1 MLTLK
6 LDLSPWIKLTDD
18 QFYELCQ
25 HHPDYKFERNAK
37 GELLMVP
44 PTGGE
49 TGNRNMDLSY
59 QLQAWSRQNPNLG
72 IAFDSSTCFRL
83 PNGATRSPD
92 ASWIKRERW
101 EALTPEQKR
110 KFPPLCPDFVVE
122 LREAK
127 LSRRESP
134 TDSIRETREKMQEY
148 REKGVCLG
156 WLIDSQTRT
165 VEIYRIDRDIEILQ
179 SPVTLSGEDV
189 LPGFVLDVGPV
200 MGTN

>member
-72 IAFDSSTCFRL
+72 IAFDSSTCFKL
-83 PNGATRSPD
+83 PNGANRSPD
-92 ASWIKRERW
+92 ASWVKRERW
-101 EALTPEQKR
+101 EALTAEERR

-122 LREAK
+122 LR
-127 LSRRESP
+127 SP

-148 REKGVCLG
+148 RENGVCLG
-156 WLIDSQTRT
+156 WLIDPQTRS
-165 VEIYRIDRDIEILQ
+165 VEIYRTDREIEILQ
-179 SPVTLSGEDV
+179 SPVTLSGENV
-189 LPGFVLDVGPV
+189 LPGFVLELGPV
-200 MGTN
+200 MGNN